1 MAEIDLDLQDT
12 TRAGVTL
19 AFTGSLTEGTVDQYL
34 FLNNERVVLLIN
46 NGADAASVDIITT
59 AEIDGI
65 ALPDRNVVIAVNSVQ
80 GLAIGPFPSDV
91 YNRASRKVELRF
103 TTPTTVEI
111 AVVRLP

>member
-19 AFTGSLTEGTVDQYL
+19 AFTGSLNEGATDQYL
-34 FLNNERVVLLIN
+34 FLNNERVILMIS
-46 NGADAASVDIITT
+46 NGATAASVDIITT

-65 ALPDRNVVIAVNSVQ
+65 ALPDRNVVLAVNVPA
-80 GLAIGPFPSDV
+80 LAIGPFPSDV
-91 YNRASRKVELRF
+91 YNRASRKVELQF